1 MRRIVGFLA
10 VLLVAACGSAAGEL
24 PAPSA
29 SPSTAVSPSPST
41 PSPSPSPST
50 APTPAAQHVIR
61 ISLSLQHMWAYE
73 GETLVFSS
81 DITTGMPA
89 LPTPTGQFRIVAK
102 YSPYEFI
109 SPWGPGSPY
118 YYDPLWV
125 NYAILFADGGYFIH
139 DAWWQ
144 TNWGPGANL
153 KTGSHGCVNVPPS
166 AMPAL
171 YRWAT
176 AGDLVVIMS
185 GPATGPWR

>member
-1 MRRIVGFLA
+1 MRRIVGLLA
-10 VLLVAACGSAAGEL
+10 VLLVAAACGSAAGEL
-24 PAPSA
+24 PAPSV
-29 SPSTAVSPSPST
+29 SPSMTVSPSPSP
-41 PSPSPSPST
+41 PSPTP
-50 APTPAAQHVIR
+50 APTPVAQHVIR
-61 ISLSLQHMWAYE
+61 ISLSLQHIWAYD

-81 DITTGMPA
+81 DVTTGMPA
-89 LPTPTGQFRIVAK
+89 LPTPTGQFRIIAK

-125 NYAILFADGGYFIH
+125 DYAILFADGGYFIH

-171 YRWAT
+171 YRWADV
-176 AGDLVVIMS
+176 GDLVVIMS
-185 GPATGPWR
+185 GAATGPWR